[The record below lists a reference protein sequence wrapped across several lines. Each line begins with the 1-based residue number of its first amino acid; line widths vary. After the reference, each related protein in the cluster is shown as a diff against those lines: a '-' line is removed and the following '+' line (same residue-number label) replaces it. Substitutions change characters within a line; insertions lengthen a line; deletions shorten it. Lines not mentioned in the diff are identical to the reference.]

1 MSRHTELTMA
11 RVVQHL
17 LRFPSSLSH
26 RVLVRFGR
34 ACWGAGYA
42 AGLKANAQ
50 AVRTGPVL
58 TLSPSDY
65 RVA

>member
-1 MSRHTELTMA
+1 MSSHTLICMT
-11 RVVQHL
+11 RVVQGL
-17 LRFPSSLSH
+17 LRYQSSLSH
-26 RVLVRFGR
+26 RVMMKFGR